1 MGIQR
6 VNLWVVLSISLNA
19 LGNSLMITA
28 NLGSSPWTSAGQNLV
43 SIMPLSIGSAIILFN
58 VSSFVLSYL
67 LKVRFTLWTVV
78 KSIVLSFVF
87 GLFIDV
93 FVFLLG
99 LIFASENIWIR
110 SLYLVIGINFIAI
123 ALSIHFQC
131 NSVYLPLDYLLQAF
145 AKLKKSYTV
154 GAILCMSIPLSI
166 STSICLFRHHV
177 IGVGIGT
184 ILFVLGVGFLIDRYN
199 QVIFINKPSYSS
211 MKVDD
216 SL

>member
-6 VNLWVVLSISLNA
+6 VNLWFVLSISLNA

-43 SIMPLSIGSAIILFN
+43 SIMPLSVGSAIILFN
-58 VSSFVLSYL
+58 LFSFVLSYL
-67 LKVRFTLWTVV
+67 LKVRFTLWTIV
-78 KSIVLSFVF
+78 KSTVLSFVF
-87 GLFIDV
+87 GLFIDA
-93 FVFLLG
+93 FVFLLDI
-99 LIFASENIWIR
+99 IFVPGNIWTR
-110 SLYLVIGINFIAI
+110 LLYLVIGINFIAI
-123 ALSIHFQC
+123 ALSIYFQC
-131 NSVYLPLDYLLQAF
+131 NVVYLPLDYLLQAF

-166 STSICLFRHHV
+166 SSTICLFQHHL

-184 ILFVLGVGFLIDRYN
+184 ILFVFGVGFLIDRYN
-199 QVIFINKPSYSS
+199 QVIFINKLSHSS